1 MALIITD
8 TVTLIIL
15 IITCYD
21 ICRNRRS
28 KELLGQ
34 VKSSTFSHHV
44 IMHVEDV
51 EPVRGSGRG
60 GEGVALHDVEAHAL
74 LREVQI
80 LDHEAASDLGTAKK
94 TLQQ

>member
-1 MALIITD
+1 
-8 TVTLIIL
+8 
-15 IITCYD
+15 
-21 ICRNRRS
+21 
-28 KELLGQ
+28 
-34 VKSSTFSHHV
+34 
-44 IMHVEDV
+44 MHVEDV
-51 EPVRGSGRG
+51 EPVGGGGRG